1 MPARVLHKWDFTPQ
15 PVCCA
20 AADYLASIYEQP
32 VLCVAAI
39 NPGLYTRYW
48 GGCSGCMVYDPY
60 NSHDLGLS
68 PLAPSTHCLCKQWC
82 GRIMWGSGVLNMI
95 NDH

>member
-1 MPARVLHKWDFTPQ
+1 MYQLSTTQIPLEPTLPLIPVAHCTAGKLYCGSCHQQGHAIIPARVLHKWDFTPQ

-39 NPGLYTRYW
+39 NPGLYTR
-48 GGCSGCMVYDPY
+48 
-60 NSHDLGLS
+60 
-68 PLAPSTHCLCKQWC
+68 
-82 GRIMWGSGVLNMI
+82 
-95 NDH
+95 